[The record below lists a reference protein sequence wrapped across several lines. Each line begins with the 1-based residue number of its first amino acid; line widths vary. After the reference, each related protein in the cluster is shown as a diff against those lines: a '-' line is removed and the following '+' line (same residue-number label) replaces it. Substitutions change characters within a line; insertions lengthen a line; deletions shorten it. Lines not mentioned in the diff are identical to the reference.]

1 MRVFMLENTEE
12 ELSGLPG
19 NVAVTPV
26 FVVATQQEFKT
37 ISGELGIQQHP
48 QMKYNNHDENIR
60 FETYDNYDFLSFVYF
75 EVNENEFD
83 FETLNIY
90 YSKNFLA
97 LVVQES
103 NTLHQNMLDL
113 FIKENILRK
122 PAFSGLEFLYY
133 KLLEISFTNMF
144 EEMCQYESILSDMEN
159 DIAADRQRYDFEKI
173 VGIKSNC
180 FEVKKCMRLLLYVG
194 DQLAANEN
202 QLIAEKSMR
211 FFRNLE
217 MRINRMYEFAANI
230 HEMSEHLMELYNS
243 TVTSATND
251 LINKLT
257 IFTVFATP
265 LTLLTGLYG
274 MNFVNMPE
282 LQHPYGYFILLGI
295 MAGIIVTTF
304 VILKKIKLL

>member
-1 MRVFMLENTEE
+1 MRVFRLDRTGEE
-12 ELSGLPG
+12 TQALPQDG
-19 NVAVTPV
+19 QGTPV
-26 FVVATQQEFKT
+26 FVVATQQEFKE
-37 ISGELGIQQHP
+37 IGSELGISQHP

-75 EVNENEFD
+75 ETKDNEFD

-90 YSKNFLA
+90 YSKTFLA
-97 LVVQES
+97 LVTQEG
-103 NTLHQNMLDL
+103 NTLHQDMLDM
-113 FIKENILRK
+113 FIKDNIARK

-133 KLLEISFTNMF
+133 KLLEIAFTNMF

-159 DIAADRQRYDFEKI
+159 DIAQDRQRYDFEKI

-194 DQLAANEN
+194 DQLAANDN
-202 QLIAEKSMR
+202 QLIEEKSMR

-295 MAGIIVTTF
+295 MVGIIVTTF
-304 VILKKIKLL
+304 LILKKIKLL